1 MDFSWFGTIPGM
13 LITGGVLLLIISLI
27 IFISTMGKKG
37 KKDKNSVEEK
47 SLEGAKEMVS
57 ESSLSNSVSAPV
69 IDAIPT
75 GTDSITGMPN
85 VAFATP
91 TPVQPEVVSPM
102 SGTAPVQ
109 PEVAP
114 PMPGAVPVQ
123 PEVAQPM
130 PEAAP
135 VQPEVV
141 QPMPEAAPVQP
152 EMVQPMPEVAPV
164 QPEVVPPMPE
174 VAPVQPE
181 VVQPMPEVAPVQ
193 SEVVQPMPETAPVQ
207 PEVAPQMSEVVSVST
222 EPTNQ
227 TVSIYGGASPS
238 VSKSDIETTETH
250 QIYGGANPLENTQ
263 SISINDINQ
272 AAASQVAA
280 ANEPQIEQVVVPV
293 QTEVVQP
300 TPEVTSVIN
309 PTVSNVETQPQ
320 VSVVDVNQ
328 PIVEPYNPNNV

>member
-37 KKDKNSVEEK
+37 KKDKNGVEEK

-57 ESSLSNSVSAPV
+57 ESSQSNSVSAPV
-69 IDAIPT
+69 ADAIPT

-91 TPVQPEVVSPM
+91 TPVQPGVVSPM
-102 SGTAPVQ
+102 SGTVPVQPEVVQPMPETAPVQ
-109 PEVAP
+109 PEV
-114 PMPGAVPVQ
+114 V
-123 PEVAQPM
+123 QPM
-130 PEAAP
+130 PETAP

-174 VAPVQPE
+174 TAPVQP
-181 VVQPMPEVAPVQ
+181 
-193 SEVVQPMPETAPVQ
+193 EVVQPMPETAPVQ
-207 PEVAPQMSEVVSVST
+207 PEVVQPMPETVPVQPEVVQPMPEVVSVST

-272 AAASQVAA
+272 AAASQIAA
-280 ANEPQIEQVVVPV
+280 GNEPQIEQVV
-293 QTEVVQP
+293 QP
-300 TPEVTSVIN
+300 TPEVTTVIN

>member
-102 SGTAPVQ
+102 SGTVPVQ
-109 PEVAP
+109 PEVAQ

-152 EMVQPMPEVAPV
+152 EVVQ
-164 QPEVVPPMPE
+164 PMPE

-193 SEVVQPMPETAPVQ
+193 PEVVQPMPETAPVQ

>member
-102 SGTAPVQ
+102 SEAAPVQ
-109 PEVAP
+109 PEVVQ
-114 PMPGAVPVQ
+114 PMPEAAPVQ
-123 PEVAQPM
+123 PEVVPPM

-152 EMVQPMPEVAPV
+152 EVVQ
-164 QPEVVPPMPE
+164 PMPE

-193 SEVVQPMPETAPVQ
+193 PDVVQPMPEVAPVQ

-272 AAASQVAA
+272 AAASQIAA

>member
-57 ESSLSNSVSAPV
+57 ESSQSNSVSAPV
-69 IDAIPT
+69 ADAIPT

-91 TPVQPEVVSPM
+91 TPVQPE
-102 SGTAPVQ
+102 
-109 PEVAP
+109 
-114 PMPGAVPVQ
+114 
-123 PEVAQPM
+123 
-130 PEAAP
+130 
-135 VQPEVV
+135 
-141 QPMPEAAPVQP
+141 
-152 EMVQPMPEVAPV
+152 MVQPMPEVAPV
-164 QPEVVPPMPE
+164 QPEVV
-174 VAPVQPE
+174 
-181 VVQPMPEVAPVQ
+181 
-193 SEVVQPMPETAPVQ
+193 
-207 PEVAPQMSEVVSVST
+207 PQMSEVVSVST

-227 TVSIYGGASPS
+227 TVSIYGGANPS
-238 VSKSDIETTETH
+238 VSKSVIETTETH

-272 AAASQVAA
+272 AAANQIGA

>member
-141 QPMPEAAPVQP
+141 QPMPE
-152 EMVQPMPEVAPV
+152 VAPV
-164 QPEVVPPMPE
+164 QP
-174 VAPVQPE
+174 
-181 VVQPMPEVAPVQ
+181 
-193 SEVVQPMPETAPVQ
+193 EVVQPMPETAPVQ

>member
-37 KKDKNSVEEK
+37 KKDKNGVEEK

-57 ESSLSNSVSAPV
+57 ESSQSNSVSAPV
-69 IDAIPT
+69 ADAIPT

-91 TPVQPEVVSPM
+91 TPVQPGVVSPM
-102 SGTAPVQ
+102 SGTV
-109 PEVAP
+109 
-114 PMPGAVPVQ
+114 
-123 PEVAQPM
+123 
-130 PEAAP
+130 P

-141 QPMPEAAPVQP
+141 QPMPETV
-152 EMVQPMPEVAPV
+152 
-164 QPEVVPPMPE
+164 
-174 VAPVQPE
+174 PVQPE
-181 VVQPMPEVAPVQ
+181 VVQPMP
-193 SEVVQPMPETAPVQ
+193 
-207 PEVAPQMSEVVSVST
+207 EVVSVST

-272 AAASQVAA
+272 AAASQIAA
-280 ANEPQIEQVVVPV
+280 GNEPQIEQVV
-293 QTEVVQP
+293 QP
-300 TPEVTSVIN
+300 TPEVTTVIN

>member
-1 MDFSWFGTIPGM
+1 MNMDFSWFGTIPGM

-102 SGTAPVQ
+102 SGTVPVQ
-109 PEVAP
+109 PEVAQ

-152 EMVQPMPEVAPV
+152 EVVQPMPEVAPV

-181 VVQPMPEVAPVQ
+181 VVQPMPEA
-193 SEVVQPMPETAPVQ
+193 SPVQ

>member
-1 MDFSWFGTIPGM
+1 
-13 LITGGVLLLIISLI
+13 
-27 IFISTMGKKG
+27 
-37 KKDKNSVEEK
+37 
-47 SLEGAKEMVS
+47 
-57 ESSLSNSVSAPV
+57 
-69 IDAIPT
+69 
-75 GTDSITGMPN
+75 
-85 VAFATP
+85 
-91 TPVQPEVVSPM
+91 
-102 SGTAPVQ
+102 
-109 PEVAP
+109 
-114 PMPGAVPVQ
+114 
-123 PEVAQPM
+123 
-130 PEAAP
+130 
-135 VQPEVV
+135 
-141 QPMPEAAPVQP
+141 
-152 EMVQPMPEVAPV
+152 MPEVAPV
-164 QPEVVPPMPE
+164 QP
-174 VAPVQPE
+174 
-181 VVQPMPEVAPVQ
+181 
-193 SEVVQPMPETAPVQ
+193 EVVQPMPETAPVQ

>member
-102 SGTAPVQ
+102 SGTVPVQ
-109 PEVAP
+109 PEVAQ
-114 PMPGAVPVQ
+114 PMPEAAPVQ

-141 QPMPEAAPVQP
+141 QPMPE
-152 EMVQPMPEVAPV
+152 
-164 QPEVVPPMPE
+164 

-193 SEVVQPMPETAPVQ
+193 PEVAQPMPEVAPVQ

-309 PTVSNVETQPQ
+309 PTVSNVEIQPQ

>member
-102 SGTAPVQ
+102 SGTVPVQ
-109 PEVAP
+109 PEVAQ

-152 EMVQPMPEVAPV
+152 EVVQPMPEVAPV
-164 QPEVVPPMPE
+164 QP
-174 VAPVQPE
+174 
-181 VVQPMPEVAPVQ
+181 
-193 SEVVQPMPETAPVQ
+193 EVVQPMPETAPVQ

>member
-102 SGTAPVQ
+102 SG
-109 PEVAP
+109 
-114 PMPGAVPVQ
+114 
-123 PEVAQPM
+123 
-130 PEAAP
+130 
-135 VQPEVV
+135 
-141 QPMPEAAPVQP
+141 
-152 EMVQPMPEVAPV
+152 
-164 QPEVVPPMPE
+164 
-174 VAPVQPE
+174 
-181 VVQPMPEVAPVQ
+181 
-193 SEVVQPMPETAPVQ
+193 TAPVQ

>member
-91 TPVQPEVVSPM
+91 TPVHPEVVSPM

-141 QPMPEAAPVQP
+141 QPMPE
-152 EMVQPMPEVAPV
+152 VAPV
-164 QPEVVPPMPE
+164 QP
-174 VAPVQPE
+174 
-181 VVQPMPEVAPVQ
+181 
-193 SEVVQPMPETAPVQ
+193 EVVQPMPETAPVQ

>member
-57 ESSLSNSVSAPV
+57 ESSQSNSVSAPV
-69 IDAIPT
+69 ADAIPT

-91 TPVQPEVVSPM
+91 T
-102 SGTAPVQ
+102 
-109 PEVAP
+109 
-114 PMPGAVPVQ
+114 
-123 PEVAQPM
+123 
-130 PEAAP
+130 
-135 VQPEVV
+135 
-141 QPMPEAAPVQP
+141 PVQP

-174 VAPVQPE
+174 VASVQP
-181 VVQPMPEVAPVQ
+181 
-193 SEVVQPMPETAPVQ
+193 EVVQPMPETAPVQ
-207 PEVAPQMSEVVSVST
+207 PEVVQPMPETAPVQPEVVPSMPETAPVQPEVVQPMPETVPVQPEVATPMPEVVSVST

-272 AAASQVAA
+272 AAANQIVA

>member
-91 TPVQPEVVSPM
+91 TPVHPEVVSPM

-141 QPMPEAAPVQP
+141 QPMPEF
-152 EMVQPMPEVAPV
+152 APV

-193 SEVVQPMPETAPVQ
+193 PEVVQPMPETAPVQ